1 MIVSTVRSNLFPGID
16 PIGKRFRAGTVSC
29 TVIGLLT
36 SKGMAQYG
44 DQDDLVIMQ
53 IKAVERRFLGTTDI
67 RALLVGVDAA
77 YDTDQVKASLTRS
90 EERRDGKECVSKCR
104 SRWSAYQTNKKPFK
118 TQKQDCKQ

>member
-44 DQDDLVIMQ
+44 DQDDLVIMP
-53 IKAVERRFLGTTDI
+53 IKAVECRFLGTTDI

-77 YDTDQVKASLTRS
+77 SDPDQVKASLTDLLR
-90 EERRDGKECVSKCR
+90 ER
-104 SRWSAYQTNKKPFK
+104 SRPDTGEADDFRTVDPK
-118 TQKQDCKQ
+118 TMSEH